1 MSLKKVSKEQPDKFE
16 FSKENLILAEKIIQ
30 KYPKDTIGDLSI
42 ENNKNLIHSHQLSN

>member
-30 KYPKDTIGDLSI
+30 KYPKEKKQSAVMPLS
-42 ENNKNLIHSHQLSN
+42 LIHI

>member
-30 KYPKDTIGDLSI
+30 KYPKEKKTKCSYAVTLFNS
-42 ENNKNLIHSHQLSN
+42 KTK